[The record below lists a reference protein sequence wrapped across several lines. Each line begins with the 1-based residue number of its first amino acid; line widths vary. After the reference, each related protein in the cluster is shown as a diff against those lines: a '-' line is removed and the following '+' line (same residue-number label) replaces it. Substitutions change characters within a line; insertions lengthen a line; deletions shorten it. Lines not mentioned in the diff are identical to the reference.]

1 MSFNVY
7 NDLLRLFIIIRTIII
22 INLVTKHNAIV
33 SGNST
38 TKLHMYLFV
47 QLYLPQ
53 R

>member
-7 NDLLRLFIIIRTIII
+7 NDLLTMII
-22 INLVTKHNAIV
+22 INLVTKNNAVV
-33 SGNST
+33 SGIST

-47 QLYLPQ
+47 QLHLPQ